1 MLRLEVE
8 GETAD
13 QTGSPQS
20 PTSSSQAPAPNRS
33 FSHEVPNVL
42 ISWWG
47 QYSHDPTIS
56 QQCHQLGTNPSTYP
70 AWGDIL
76 SPNYSTIFTSTPNV
90 LIPVSLQYVLKL
102 KKLGSSNF
110 AFHSEVVLWRLR
122 SYLSLMEH
130 LPCVWK
136 TLTLTLALKKVLII
150 VMLQILS
157 YKSRPYYQFSQ
168 QRQLDSGRVHW
179 ICRSVCIAILT
190 SFKLWTWD
198 AVPVCSF
205 FFHSF
210 HVICGFQ
217 CTSWAFPSLKYS

>member
-1 MLRLEVE
+1 MIQPSLNSATSWGLTLQHTQPEGTFYLLTIAQSLR
-8 GETAD
+8 
-13 QTGSPQS
+13 QHPM
-20 PTSSSQAPAPNRS
+20 
-33 FSHEVPNVL
+33 
-42 ISWWG
+42 SWF
-47 QYSHDPTIS
+47 
-56 QQCHQLGTNPSTYP
+56 LYP
-70 AWGDIL
+70 CSMFW
-76 SPNYSTIFTSTPNV
+76 NW
-90 LIPVSLQYVLKL
+90 

-179 ICRSVCIAILT
+179 ICRSVCIVILT
-190 SFKLWTWD
+190 SFKLWTRTLSLF
-198 AVPVCSF
+198 VLSSSIPSMSF
-205 FFHSF
+205 VVFN
-210 HVICGFQ
+210 V
-217 CTSWAFPSLKYS
+217 